1 MLADYYIIEYATVL
15 LRQLISI
22 QITYMDRVMW
32 AVFLAV
38 NFDTMTDKQLR
49 QVFKVIELV

>member
-1 MLADYYIIEYATVL
+1 MLTDNYIIEYATVL
-15 LRQLISI
+15 LRQLISV

>member
-1 MLADYYIIEYATVL
+1 MLTDNYIIEYATVL
-15 LRQLISI
+15 LRQLISV

-38 NFDTMTDKQLR
+38 NFDTMTDKKLR